1 MGSRMLLMLIVT
13 AGAAGG
19 GSTRDPAPA
28 PPDGSWREIAELFHR
43 RLDEEGVVGGSLWMV
58 QRGDVVHREL
68 HGWADLETR
77 RPVDDATIYHWA
89 SITKTV
95 TAIAVLQLRDRGLL
109 SLDDPAVR
117 HVPELREV
125 HSPWGP
131 IEDVTVRHLLSHSA
145 GFRGPT
151 WPWGGEKPWHPFEPT
166 RWEQL
171 VAMMPYTEL
180 LFAPGS
186 RFSYSNPGVIFLGRI
201 IERLSGEDFEVYI
214 DKNILEPLGM
224 HSSYFDITPAH
235 LLPHRSNNYTV
246 AEGRAVANGLDF
258 DTGITTSNG
267 GLNAPLTDMSR
278 YLAFLTGECPDDAC
292 RGVLARESL
301 REMWRPVVPVEP
313 GSAEAAERLPA
324 GWKESM
330 GLGFFVYER
339 GDDLVIGHTGSQKSF
354 RAFFY
359 LAPATGSAVIGV
371 TNTTGEAD
379 AEGIRAELRSRVLE
393 LVARQTTRPPP
404 P

>member
-1 MGSRMLLMLIVT
+1 MLLMLIVT
-13 AGAAGG
+13 LGATGG
-19 GSTRDPAPA
+19 GAFQGPGGAPGAPDP
-28 PPDGSWREIAELFHR
+28 SWTGIAALFHR
-43 RLDEEGVVGGSLWMV
+43 RMDEELVVGGSLWMV
-58 QRGDVVHREL
+58 QGGDVVHREH
-68 HGWADLETR
+68 HGWADVDAGRRVDEET
-77 RPVDDATIYHWA
+77 IFHWA
-89 SITKTV
+89 SITKTI

-125 HSPWGP
+125 HSPWGTVA
-131 IEDVTVRHLLSHSA
+131 DVTVRHLLSHSA

-151 WPWGGEKPWHPFEPT
+151 WPWGGDQPWHPYEPT

-180 LFAPGS
+180 LFPPGA

-201 IERLSGEDFEVYI
+201 IERLSGDDYEVYVH
-214 DKNILEPLGM
+214 KNILAPLRM
-224 HSSYFDITPAH
+224 RASYFDVTPRH
-235 LLPHRSNNYTV
+235 LLAHRSNNYALV
-246 AEGRAVANGLDF
+246 DGRAVANGLDF

-278 YLAFLTGECPDDAC
+278 YLAFLTGHCPDDAC

-301 REMWRPVVPVEP
+301 REMWRPVLPVAP
-313 GSAEAAERLPA
+313 GAAEAAAGLPA
-324 GWKESM
+324 GWKESI

-339 GDDLVIGHTGSQKSF
+339 GDDIVVGHTGSQKSF

-359 LAPATGSAVIGV
+359 LAPETGAAVIGAM
-371 TNTTGEAD
+371 NTTGDAD
-379 AEGIRAELRSRVLE
+379 ADAIRSELRSGILE
-393 LVARQTTRPPP
+393 LVAR
-404 P
+404 